1 MVYLAELLV
10 VRTDRLKIIRIR
22 ARNVP
27 RKQTQV
33 PRRLRI
39 SCISLSL
46 QESDG
51 IARWCAVLLKH
62 KKSSPDNLHMS
73 GIGLWVRKLSR
84 QYALFTL
91 TPNLSN
97 PVLGKNLEHPH
108 LTRQCSDVRQVRW
121 KIIYIAWAYN
131 FSHFAIYLPKF
142 IKIHGNLTKSSDR
155 NKNAQFFLRH
165 VV

>member
-27 RKQTQV
+27 HKQTQV

-51 IARWCAVLLKH
+51 IAR
-62 KKSSPDNLHMS
+62 
-73 GIGLWVRKLSR
+73 
-84 QYALFTL
+84 
-91 TPNLSN
+91 
-97 PVLGKNLEHPH
+97 
-108 LTRQCSDVRQVRW
+108 
-121 KIIYIAWAYN
+121 
-131 FSHFAIYLPKF
+131 
-142 IKIHGNLTKSSDR
+142 
-155 NKNAQFFLRH
+155 
-165 VV
+165 